1 MKRILEWNGRWQI
14 SQLIYIL
21 ISILSGFFFSY
32 GDWSIPRFPGA
43 VKLFL
48 LPKCHSLP
56 NQKVIPKGTL
66 HELKLVQT
74 INHCGS
80 DTLKTE
86 EVKTPRC
93 GQQTTMLTSKQDHSS
108 SPFKHPKL
116 QDFNVDPITFN
127 MEGIDVSKKRQTLV
141 FLFQPLQKL
150 LSDCLR
156 AKTTIWSSF

>member
-1 MKRILEWNGRWQI
+1 M
-14 SQLIYIL
+14 S
-21 ISILSGFFFSY
+21 FS
-32 GDWSIPRFPGA
+32 S
-43 VKLFL
+43 KL
-48 LPKCHSLP
+48 K
-56 NQKVIPKGTL
+56 NVIPKGTM
-66 HELKLVQT
+66 HELKFVQT
-74 INHCGS
+74 IDCCGS

-86 EVKTPRC
+86 KVKTLRH
-93 GQQTTMLTSKQDHSS
+93 GQQTMPSISKQDHSS

-116 QDFNVDPITFN
+116 QDFIVNPITFN